1 MSNTGSDQWSLQ
13 SKQFF
18 MSLVRDKK
26 VFNAKI
32 VKFDFLTNYFQIE
45 LNSNNDENINKILI
59 DQGYAFSDL

>member
-59 DQGYAFSDL
+59 DQGYAFSAL